1 MFKHVH
7 VFNKLRLLVKFVLNY
22 ARLTIKSSKKLKK
35 VQKNNSL
42 FKLFF
47 FYCHSTI
54 KKNQREMSQTIGK
67 APDSIETV
75 YDPDPVL
82 KDWIL
87 VSAPDSS
94 KLNAFKNRI
103 VVNSPT
109 PLNQRSTET
118 IKVISQDKTK
128 INDSVSDDEFPRQD
142 IQDESIFNIHDQLG
156 STNKSNSFEESY
168 TFSDSTQTQ
177 SSNKNTFTSTQTRQ
191 TTNTENSAP
200 KATNRSVEPT
210 AAKRVIPVVTTQ
222 TESSRRKLPVQVAP
236 PSKSFFSGY
245 SVTPNKRTL
254 PVQTT
259 TPNKRLSSAE
269 NAPPVK
275 RVLPTQFYLS
285 KSGPIKPPVNYTLE
299 SIKLYE
305 ALSDEQKK
313 IHDIVMNEK
322 SNIFFTG
329 SAGILVFPFY
339 FTK

>member
-1 MFKHVH
+1 
-7 VFNKLRLLVKFVLNY
+7 
-22 ARLTIKSSKKLKK
+22 
-35 VQKNNSL
+35 
-42 FKLFF
+42 
-47 FYCHSTI
+47 
-54 KKNQREMSQTIGK
+54 MSQTKRK

-75 YDPDPVL
+75 YDPDPAL

-118 IKVISQDKTK
+118 IEVISQDKTR
-128 INDSVSDDEFPRQD
+128 INDSVSDDEFPWQD
-142 IQDESIFNIHDQLG
+142 IQDESVFNIQDQLG
-156 STNKSNSFEESY
+156 STNKSNNFEESN
-168 TFSDSTQTQ
+168 STQTQ

-191 TTNTENSAP
+191 TTNTANSVP
-200 KATNRSVEPT
+200 KATNGSVEPT
-210 AAKRVIPVVTTQ
+210 AAKRVAPVVTTTQ
-222 TESSRRKLPVQVAP
+222 TESSRRKLPVQVAL

-245 SVTPNKRTL
+245 TVTPNKRTL
-254 PVQTT
+254 PIQTT
-259 TPNKRLSSAE
+259 TPNKRLSPAQ

-275 RVLPTQFYLS
+275 RVLPTQSYLS

-305 ALSDEQKK
+305 ALSDEQKR

-322 SNIFFTG
+322 SNVFFTG